1 LTGEPSTPQT
11 PSLLRNLSW
20 VGVGNVVRGACQ
32 WGTLAALAK
41 FCTVQMVGQYALG
54 LAVTAPIMLLA
65 GMQLNAIQATDAKGE
80 FSFGDYLS
88 LRSLATLAALVVVAV
103 IVFVS
108 QLPRQTAL
116 VVLLIGLA
124 KAIDAIADVILS
136 AWQQR
141 EEMRVVSV
149 VWMVNAVSSVL
160 LAILAVIVTRNVVWA
175 VAGSAL
181 GSMLALAAAIV
192 LARFVPCGNGGAT
205 LPRWHLDKLRSLT
218 VVALPLGGVVA
229 LLSLNV
235 NVPRYFVQHYLGESA
250 LGLFA
255 AAAYPMVL
263 GDTLMGSLVQSASPR
278 MAKYHA
284 AGDGHAF
291 KTLLIRLTLIGVV
304 TGLAAVAVVL
314 IAGRQILTWLYRPEY
329 ASQTAVF
336 VWVVAAVSLR
346 YTYVFIGV
354 AVTAMRHF
362 LVQFYLRVGIF
373 LFLIVVSPLLIVRF
387 GLVGGAIAL
396 VIVTAVEGAV
406 WVSVGYEY
414 VWKWTRSTTSLSPSA
429 AGASRF

>member
-1 LTGEPSTPQT
+1 M
-11 PSLLRNLSW
+11 
-20 VGVGNVVRGACQ
+20 GNIVRGACQ

-41 FCTVQMVGQYALG
+41 FGTVEMVGQYALG

-65 GMQLNAIQATDAKGE
+65 GMQLNAVQITDAKGE

-88 LRSLATLAALVVVAV
+88 LRSLSTLAALVVVAV
-103 IVFVS
+103 IVFAS
-108 QLPRQTAL
+108 DFRKETAL
-116 VVLLIGLA
+116 VVLLIGLS

-141 EEMRVVSV
+141 EEMRVVSA
-149 VWMVNAVSSVL
+149 VWMVNAVGSL
-160 LAILAVIVTRNVVWA
+160 FLAIAGVMLTGNVVWA
-175 VAGSAL
+175 VAGSAA
-181 GSMLALAAAIV
+181 GSVLALAVATV
-192 LARFVPCGNGGAT
+192 LTRFFPCGNGGASP
-205 LPRWHLDKLRSLT
+205 PRWHRDKLRRLT

-263 GDTLMGSLVQSASPR
+263 GDTLMSSLVQSASPR

-284 AGDGHAF
+284 AGDGPAF
-291 KTLLIRLTLIGVV
+291 KALLIRLTLIGVL
-304 TGLAAVAVVL
+304 TGLAAVGVVL
-314 IAGRQILTWLYRPEY
+314 VAGRQILTWLYRPEY

-336 VWVVAAVSLR
+336 VWVVVAVSLR

-362 LVQFYLRVGIF
+362 LVQFYLRVGVF
-373 LFLIVVSPLLIVRF
+373 LFLMAVSPLLIVRF
-387 GLVGGAIAL
+387 GLLGGAIAL

-406 WVSVGYEY
+406 WLSIGYEY
-414 VWKWTRSTTSLSPSA
+414 VWKWTRSSSSLPAS
-429 AGASRF
+429 GARAPGF